1 MNTTEALL
9 TPRQAAEQLHM
20 SPRAVREL
28 CSSRK
33 ITHIETTGPKGQ
45 ARYRITQSAI
55 NAWMREK
62 TVTRRLS

>member
-1 MNTTEALL
+1 MTDTLL
-9 TPRQAAEQLHM
+9 TPRQAVAQLHM

-28 CSSRK
+28 CATRQ
-33 ITHIETTGPKGQ
+33 ITHIMTTGPQGQ

-55 NAWMREK
+55 AEFLREH